1 MSLWHGTSPDTSR
14 DSQSSEEG
22 YGTRIG
28 LYRLAVPLL
37 YRYNVSR
44 MAYRK
49 FDVGLQAIL
58 EIVSAGSVLGV
69 GVLSR
74 GVVGD

>member
-1 MSLWHGTSPDTSR
+1 MARHFPR
-14 DSQSSEEG
+14 HVPDSQSSEEG

-58 EIVSAGSVLGV
+58 EKVSAGSVLGGGRFV
-69 GVLSR
+69 TR
-74 GVVGD
+74 RCR